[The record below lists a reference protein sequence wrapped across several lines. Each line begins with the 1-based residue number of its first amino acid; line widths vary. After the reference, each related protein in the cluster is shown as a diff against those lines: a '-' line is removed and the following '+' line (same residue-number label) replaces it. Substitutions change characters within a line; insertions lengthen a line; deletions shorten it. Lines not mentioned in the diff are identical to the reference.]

1 MKKKVFGL
9 VLLVVLFLSSCAS
22 SKKQKLLS
30 VYVTD
35 SKKVRLLA
43 PSALEHEVNVMQMF
57 TGSFV
62 ASKKEAVNM
71 IACTECT
78 AEKISVVM
86 MNELGIEIASLL
98 YSSSDIS
105 LQSSFLP
112 SNVKPEYIIM
122 DFQNVYYKP
131 SLLATEYKA
140 SGLSFMVEKNGGVER
155 RFIKDG
161 DVIIEMIEKKD
172 KEILLHNYLRG
183 YTYRLTEL
191 DDE

>member
-9 VLLVVLFLSSCAS
+9 LLVVPLFLSSCVS
-22 SKKQKLLS
+22 TKKQKVLS

-35 SKKVRLLA
+35 SKRVNLLA
-43 PSALEHEVNVMQMF
+43 PSAVEHDVNVMQMF
-57 TGSFV
+57 TGSFS
-62 ASKKEAVNM
+62 ASKKDSMNM

-78 AEKISVVM
+78 EEKISVVM

-98 YSSSDIS
+98 YSSSGIS
-105 LQSSFLP
+105 LHSSFLP
-112 SNVKPEYIIM
+112 DGVKPEYIIM

-131 SLLATEYKA
+131 SLLAAEYNTC
-140 SGLSFMVEKNGGVER
+140 GLSFTVEKNGGVER
-155 RFIKDG
+155 RVIMDG
-161 DVIIEMIEKKD
+161 DVVIEMIEKKD